1 MENQK
6 GIRTSPYALMMGNA
20 EHIQLPFN
28 FRMVDE
34 SLKTLYYGQ
43 GDNNVKADTVY
54 LKKR

>member
-1 MENQK
+1 
-6 GIRTSPYALMMGNA
+6 MMGNA